1 MSKANL
7 LAKKFLALRNKEI
20 AKAEDQMPSEP
31 ESKSKSKLVPHNS
44 FRAMFDPHDLGDT
57 EINNLKLIFN
67 QSAEKSDFEEEL
79 DKDFSQ
85 LVQITSE
92 LKAIQKQAVILVGER
107 VCAVREIFKRHGGE
121 GIGFT
126 AWLSLT
132 FNAKKTAYNAMAY
145 YELYSSLPTED
156 LKTKMKQ
163 MPVKVSY
170 VLASRTAPEKL
181 KFSIIDSYQG
191 EKQREM
197 LDRIEEHIPI
207 LGDKRSLR
215 TLGEKAVD
223 DLERIIETIMR
234 RKKHIHD
241 KERLRIDQLVH
252 ILDELIHPTAKN

>member
-7 LAKKFLALRNKEI
+7 LAKKFLALRKKE
-20 AKAEDQMPSEP
+20 APKAP
-31 ESKSKSKLVPHNS
+31 ETKEKNVVPHNS
-44 FRAMFDPHDLGDT
+44 FRAMFDPHELAET
-57 EINNLKLIFN
+57 EIDNLKMI
-67 QSAEKSDFEEEL
+67 FEESAVESTHEEEI

-85 LVQITSE
+85 LLQITSE

-107 VCAVREIFKRHGGE
+107 ICAVRDIFKRHGGE

-126 AWLSLT
+126 AWLSIA

-145 YELYSSLPTED
+145 FELYSALPTEE

-170 VLASRTAPEKL
+170 VLASRKAPEKM

-197 LDRIEEHIPI
+197 LDRIEEHMPI
-207 LGDKRSLR
+207 QGDKRSLR

-223 DLERIIETIMR
+223 DLERIIDTIMR

-241 KERLRIDQLVH
+241 SEKARIDHALH
-252 ILDELIHPTAKN
+252 MLEDLISESIDI

>member
-7 LAKKFLALRNKEI
+7 LAKKFLALRNKEGQKLSI
-20 AKAEDQMPSEP
+20 PTPS
-31 ESKSKSKLVPHNS
+31 SADVVPHNS
-44 FRAMFDPHDLGDT
+44 FRAMFDPHALGDK
-57 EINNLKLIFN
+57 EIDSLKLIFEE
-67 QSAEKSDFEEEL
+67 SSVETSFEEDIE
-79 DKDFSQ
+79 KDFSQ

-107 VCAVREIFKRHGGE
+107 ICAVREIFKRHGGE

-126 AWLSLT
+126 AWLSIA

-145 YELYSSLPTED
+145 YELYSALPNDE

-170 VLASRTAPEKL
+170 VLASRKAPEKL

-207 LGDKRSLR
+207 NGDKRSLR

-223 DLERIIETIMR
+223 DLERIIETLMR
-234 RKKHIHD
+234 RQKHIHGEE
-241 KERLRIDQLVH
+241 KKRIDSAMHKLGH
-252 ILDELIHPTAKN
+252 LLHSANKALAGK

>member
-7 LAKKFLALRNKEI
+7 LAKKFLALRKKETP
-20 AKAEDQMPSEP
+20 KVP
-31 ESKSKSKLVPHNS
+31 EVSKKSIVPHNS
-44 FRAMFDPHDLGDT
+44 FRAMFDPHELAEA
-57 EINNLKLIFN
+57 EINNLKLIFEE
-67 QSAEKSDFEEEL
+67 SATESTHEEEI

-85 LVQITSE
+85 LLQITSE

-107 VCAVREIFKRHGGE
+107 ICAVRDIFKRHGGE

-126 AWLSLT
+126 AWLSIA

-145 YELYSSLPTED
+145 FELYSALPTEE

-170 VLASRTAPEKL
+170 VLASRKAPEKL

-197 LDRIEEHIPI
+197 LDRIEEHMPI
-207 LGDKRSLR
+207 QGDKRSLR

-234 RKKHIHD
+234 RKKHIHSQ
-241 KERLRIDQLVH
+241 ERTRIDNALH
-252 ILDELIHPTAKN
+252 MLEELISQSIDI

>member
-1 MSKANL
+1 MMSYLIIVLEQCLIPMSLQK
-7 LAKKFLALRNKEI
+7 
-20 AKAEDQMPSEP
+20 Q
-31 ESKSKSKLVPHNS
+31 
-44 FRAMFDPHDLGDT
+44 
-57 EINNLKLIFN
+57 KLIIL
-67 QSAEKSDFEEEL
+67 KMIFEESSADSAFGEEM

-107 VCAVREIFKRHGGE
+107 ICAVREIFKRHGGE

-126 AWLSLT
+126 AWLSLA

-145 YELYSSLPTED
+145 YELYSALPTDD

-170 VLASRTAPEKL
+170 VLASRSAPEKL

-197 LDRIEEHIPI
+197 LDRIEEHMPI
-207 LGDKRSLR
+207 QGDKRSLR

-223 DLERIIETIMR
+223 DLERIIDTIMR
-234 RKKHIHD
+234 RKKHIH
-241 KERLRIDQLVH
+241 E
-252 ILDELIHPTAKN
+252 N

>member
-7 LAKKFLALRNKEI
+7 LAKKFLALRKKDI
-20 AKAEDQMPSEP
+20 P
-31 ESKSKSKLVPHNS
+31 KSPDAPKQQVVPHNS
-44 FRAMFDPHDLGDT
+44 FRAMFDPHELG
-57 EINNLKLIFN
+57 ESEVHNLKMI
-67 QSAEKSDFEEEL
+67 FEESSLHSDHEEEM
-79 DKDFSQ
+79 DRDFSQ

-107 VCAVREIFKRHGGE
+107 ICAVRDIFKRHGGE

-126 AWLSLT
+126 TWLSMA

-145 YELYSSLPTED
+145 YELYSSLPSEE

-170 VLASRTAPEKL
+170 VLASRKAPEKM
-181 KFSIIDSYQG
+181 KFSIIDSYKG

-197 LDRIEEHIPI
+197 LDRIEEYMPI

-223 DLERIIETIMR
+223 DLERIIDTLLR

-241 KERLRIDQLVH
+241 KEKNRIDHALH
-252 ILDELIHPTAKN
+252 LLEDLISESIDLT

>member
-7 LAKKFLALRNKEI
+7 LAKKFLALKNKETQ
-20 AKAEDQMPSEP
+20 KPSDQT
-31 ESKSKSKLVPHNS
+31 VIPHNS
-44 FRAMFDPHDLGDT
+44 FRAMFDPHELADS
-57 EINNLKLIFN
+57 EIRNLKVIF
-67 QSAEKSDFEEEL
+67 EKSASLSPSRHQFDS
-79 DKDFSQ
+79 DFSQ

-107 VCAVREIFKRHGGE
+107 ICAVREIFKRHGGE
-121 GIGFT
+121 GLGFT
-126 AWLSLT
+126 AWLSLA

-145 YELYSSLPTED
+145 YELYSALPTDD
-156 LKTKMKQ
+156 LKHKMKQ

-170 VLASRTAPEKL
+170 VLASRSAPEPI

-223 DLERIIETIMR
+223 DLERIIDTLMR
-234 RKKHIHD
+234 RKKHIHENEKSRID
-241 KERLRIDQLVH
+241 EVLHKLQELLRI
-252 ILDELIHPTAKN
+252 

>member
-7 LAKKFLALRNKEI
+7 LAKKFLALRKKETP
-20 AKAEDQMPSEP
+20 KVPDSP
-31 ESKSKSKLVPHNS
+31 EKVIVPHNS
-44 FRAMFDPHDLGDT
+44 FRAMFDPHELADI
-57 EINNLKLIFN
+57 EIDNLKMI
-67 QSAEKSDFEEEL
+67 FEESSTSSTHEEEI

-107 VCAVREIFKRHGGE
+107 ICAVREIFKRHGGE

-126 AWLSLT
+126 AWLSLA

-145 YELYSSLPTED
+145 YELYSVLPTDD

-170 VLASRTAPEKL
+170 VLASRKAPEKL

-197 LDRIEEHIPI
+197 LDRIEEHMPI
-207 LGDKRSLR
+207 QGDKRSLR

-234 RKKHIHD
+234 RKKHIHESE
-241 KERLRIDQLVH
+241 KTRIDHALH
-252 ILDELIHPTAKN
+252 MLEDLISESIDI

>member
-7 LAKKFLALRNKEI
+7 LAKKFLALRKKEI
-20 AKAEDQMPSEP
+20 LSPQVAVADV
-31 ESKSKSKLVPHNS
+31 VPHNS
-44 FRAMFDPHDLGDT
+44 FRAMFDPHELEET
-57 EINNLKLIFN
+57 EINNLKLIFEE
-67 QSAEKSDFEEEL
+67 SATESAFEEEI

-107 VCAVREIFKRHGGE
+107 ICSVREIFKRHGGD

-126 AWLSLT
+126 SWLGLA
-132 FNAKKTAYNAMAY
+132 FNARKTAYNAMAY
-145 YELYSSLPTED
+145 YELYSILPSEE
-156 LKTKMKQ
+156 LKSKMKQ

-170 VLASRTAPEKL
+170 VLASRNAPEKL

-197 LDRIEEHIPI
+197 LDRIEEFMPI
-207 LGDKRSLR
+207 QGDKRSLR

-223 DLERIIETIMR
+223 DLERIIDTLMR
-234 RKKHIHD
+234 RKKHIHTNE
-241 KERLRIDQLVH
+241 KMRIDEALDKLSQLM
-252 ILDELIHPTAKN
+252 EL

>member
-7 LAKKFLALRNKEI
+7 LAKKFLALKKKEVNK
-20 AKAEDQMPSEP
+20 APPSVP
-31 ESKSKSKLVPHNS
+31 KDVVPHNS
-44 FRAMFDPHDLGDT
+44 FRALFDPHELADT
-57 EINNLKLIFN
+57 EIDSLKMI
-67 QSAEKSDFEEEL
+67 FEESSATSAHEEEM

-107 VCAVREIFKRHGGE
+107 ICSVREIFKKHGGE

-126 AWLSLT
+126 AWLSVA

-145 YELYSSLPTED
+145 FELYTLLPTED
-156 LKTKMKQ
+156 LKSRMKQ

-170 VLASRTAPEKL
+170 VLASRSAPLKL
-181 KFSIIDSYQG
+181 KCSIIDSYRG

-207 LGDKRSLR
+207 SGDKRSLR

-223 DLERIIETIMR
+223 DLERIIETLMR
-234 RKKHIHD
+234 RKKHIHEQE
-241 KERLRIDQLVH
+241 KARIDHALH
-252 ILDELIHPTAKN
+252 LLEDILSNSIEI

>member
-7 LAKKFLALRNKEI
+7 LAKKFLALRNKENFKPQ
-20 AKAEDQMPSEP
+20 APVDPKNV
-31 ESKSKSKLVPHNS
+31 VPHNS
-44 FRAMFDPHDLGDT
+44 FRAMFDPHELADS
-57 EINNLKLIFN
+57 EIDNLKQIFE
-67 QSAEKSDFEEEL
+67 QCSLQTSFEEEIE
-79 DKDFSQ
+79 KDFSQ

-107 VCAVREIFKRHGGE
+107 ICAVRKIFKRHGGE

-126 AWLSLT
+126 AWLSLA
-132 FNAKKTAYNAMAY
+132 FNARKTAYNAMAY
-145 YELYSSLPTED
+145 YELYSALPTED

-207 LGDKRSLR
+207 EGDKRSLR

-234 RKKHIHD
+234 RSKHIHQEE
-241 KERLRIDQLVH
+241 KERIDNALHKLSQL
-252 ILDELIHPTAKN
+252 ISS

>member
-7 LAKKFLALRNKEI
+7 LAKKFLALKNKEVH
-20 AKAEDQMPSEP
+20 KPSEQT
-31 ESKSKSKLVPHNS
+31 VIPHNS
-44 FRAMFDPHDLGDT
+44 FRAMFDPHELAET
-57 EINNLKLIFN
+57 EILHLKNIFN
-67 QSAEKSDFEEEL
+67 QSAAESSFEEEI
-79 DKDFSQ
+79 DRDFSQ

-107 VCAVREIFKRHGGE
+107 ICAVRDIFKRHGGE

-126 AWLSLT
+126 AWLSLA

-145 YELYSSLPTED
+145 FELYSTLPTDD
-156 LKTKMKQ
+156 LKVKMKQ

-170 VLASRTAPEKL
+170 VLASRTAPDKL

-223 DLERIIETIMR
+223 DLERIIDTLMR
-234 RKKHIHD
+234 RKKHIHESE
-241 KERLRIDQLVH
+241 KSRIDEVLYKLH
-252 ILDELIHPTAKN
+252 ALIEA

>member
-20 AKAEDQMPSEP
+20 PKDAPAVDNSV
-31 ESKSKSKLVPHNS
+31 VPHNS
-44 FRAMFDPHDLGDT
+44 FRAMFDPHDLADT
-57 EINNLKLIFN
+57 DLNNLKVIFN
-67 QSAEKSDFEEEL
+67 ESAGETEFEEEV

-121 GIGFT
+121 NIGFT

-145 YELYSSLPTED
+145 FELYNALPTED

-234 RKKHIHD
+234 RKHHMHD
-241 KERLRIDQLVH
+241 KEKLRIDHALH
-252 ILDELIHPTAKN
+252 MLEELIHPEV